1 MIQIKFPS
9 GGNSVEQAGNDFA
22 RDLVSEF
29 VATSGFPDLSVYVS
43 YAYQHMS
50 AAEIMLLSRV
60 ACTGGMF
67 CHDVSWELCAVDSHS
82 MNRDGLQ
89 TAWVIPRLSI
99 LLSIL

>member
-43 YAYQHMS
+43 YAY
-50 AAEIMLLSRV
+50 
-60 ACTGGMF
+60 
-67 CHDVSWELCAVDSHS
+67 VDETLKQIYG
-82 MNRDGLQ
+82 REKL
-89 TAWVIPRLSI
+89 PRLAALKKQWDPDNI
-99 LLSIL
+99 FGFNNALPTEYP